1 MKRGRA
7 EHELGG
13 WIRVFKR
20 EILMGFDREGFRVKR
35 DNVYAVVVVF
45 SEAAQGN
52 ALVLVCARWGR
63 RDCHGIERVW
73 RFIGY
78 GVF

>member
-1 MKRGRA
+1 M
-7 EHELGG
+7 
-13 WIRVFKR
+13 FKR

-52 ALVLVCARWGR
+52 ALVLVCARWG
-63 RDCHGIERVW
+63 
-73 RFIGY
+73 
-78 GVF
+78 